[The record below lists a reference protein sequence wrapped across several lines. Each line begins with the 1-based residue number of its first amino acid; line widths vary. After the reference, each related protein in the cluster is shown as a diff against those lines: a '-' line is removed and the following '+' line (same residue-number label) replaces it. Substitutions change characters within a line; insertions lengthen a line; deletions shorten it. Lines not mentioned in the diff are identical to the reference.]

1 MVTVLML
8 GSATIG
14 SADTV
19 LVAWEVMVDRNTERQ
34 RTELMLLTADLVATS
49 TDVDVSLRN
58 SGQTLLRDFEHWD
71 VTMQYYA
78 TSSNQNLELLYVPYV
93 ATSTPS
99 SGEWTVEDIYL
110 SVASSTPEVYDPD
123 VLNPGEE
130 LVVRIKIDPT
140 IPTSTDNLITISTP
154 NGVTI
159 SAPFSR

>member
-1 MVTVLML
+1 MMTVLML

-19 LVAWEVMVDRNTERQ
+19 LVAWEVMVDRNTDRQ
-34 RTELMLLTADLVATS
+34 RTDLALLTADLVATS
-49 TDVDVSLRN
+49 TDVDVSIRN
-58 SGQTLLRDFEHWD
+58 TGQTLLRDFEHWD
-71 VTMQYYA
+71 VMMQYYG
-78 TSSNQNLELLYVPYV
+78 TSSNQNLEMTYLSYV

-99 SGEWTVEDIYL
+99 SGEWTVENIYL
-110 SVASSTPEVYDPD
+110 NVASTTPEVYDPN
-123 VLNPGEE
+123 VFNPGEE
-130 LVVRIKIDPT
+130 IVVRIKIEPT